1 MPDLTTSEVREG
13 FSDTINRVHY
23 KGERIVLK
31 RHGKE
36 LAAIIPIQDLRF
48 LEELEDRLDLEEV
61 RQARKEIKR
70 KGTIPWEKIKS
81 DLAL

>member
-13 FSDTINRVHY
+13 FSDTINRVYY

-36 LAAIIPIQDLRF
+36 LAAIIPIQDLKF

-61 RQARKEIKR
+61 RQARKEMKR